1 MTTARAWWRQL
12 PSFMAKPK
20 SPWGGGG
27 GGDDSGDGNAEG
39 GGPKDDAGPRNP
51 WAQPPGG
58 RPRSGRVSSLDDLLK
73 RARSGGGG
81 GNGSGGG
88 GFRLPGGAGSSKLWG
103 LGTGLVVI
111 AWIILTSFH
120 TIGTQEIGVVTY
132 FGRYSETLQPGIR
145 VTLPAPIASVQ
156 KINVT
161 GIQTFQFP
169 EATDSAPNL
178 VLTGDGNLVDLS
190 YSVQWNISDPQKYAF
205 ELQKPDDAVKATA
218 ETAIRAV
225 IANSTLDEVL
235 GAGKLSI
242 QTQVADAM
250 QKILS
255 DYQSG
260 IHIVS
265 VALNNAAAPAQVSDA
280 FKEVTAAQNER
291 QSNITQARGYALQ
304 VVNNAQGEA
313 ARFNGYYAQYKLAP
327 DPTKRRMYYETMEA
341 ILPKVDKTVVEPRGI
356 SPFLPLLSGKKL
368 TVAPNA
374 PATPTTGGQ

>member
-1 MTTARAWWRQL
+1 MTTARAWWRRL
-12 PSFMAKPK
+12 PLFMAKPK

-27 GGDDSGDGNAEG
+27 DDSGENNEQGA
-39 GGPKDDAGPRNP
+39 GPGESGAGPRNP
-51 WAQPPGG
+51 WTQPPGG
-58 RPRSGRVSSLDDLLK
+58 RSRSGRATSLDELLK
-73 RARSGGGG
+73 RARGGGG
-81 GNGSGGG
+81 GNGGGG
-88 GFRLPGGAGSSKLWG
+88 GFKLPGGAGSRKLWG

-132 FGRYSETLQPGIR
+132 FGRYSETLSPGIR
-145 VTLPAPIASVQ
+145 MTLPAPIASVQ
-156 KINVT
+156 KVNVT
-161 GIQTFQFP
+161 GIQTLAFP
-169 EATDSAPNL
+169 DPNDNRPNL

-205 ELQKPDDAVKATA
+205 ELAKPDDAVKATA

-250 QKILS
+250 QKILT

-265 VALNNAAAPAQVSDA
+265 VALNNAAAPSQVSDA

-291 QSNITQARGYALQ
+291 QSNMTQARGYALQ
-304 VVNNAQGEA
+304 VVANAQGEA

-327 DPTKRRMYYETMEA
+327 DPTRRRMYYETMEA
-341 ILPKVDKTVVEPRGI
+341 ILPKTDKTVVEPRGLA
-356 SPFLPLLSGKKL
+356 PFLPLLGGKKL
-368 TVAPNA
+368 TVAPS
-374 PATPTTGGQ
+374 TPVPSAGGGQ

>member
-12 PSFMAKPK
+12 PLFMAKPK
-20 SPWGGGG
+20 SPWGG
-27 GGDDSGDGNAEG
+27 DGNGDEPGEPHDEG
-39 GGPKDDAGPRNP
+39 GGDAGPRNP

-81 GNGSGGG
+81 GNGGGAGG
-88 GFRLPGGAGSSKLWG
+88 GFKLPDGAGSRKLWG

-132 FGRYSETLQPGIR
+132 FGRYSETLSPGIR

-156 KINVT
+156 KVNVT
-161 GIQTFQFP
+161 GIQTLTFP
-169 EATDSAPNL
+169 DPTDNRPNL

-205 ELQKPDDAVKATA
+205 ELARPDDAVKATA

-250 QKILS
+250 QKILT

-280 FKEVTAAQNER
+280 FKDVTAAQNER

-327 DPTKRRMYYETMEA
+327 DPTRRRMYYETMEA
-341 ILPKVDKTVVEPRGI
+341 ILPKTDKTIVEPRGI
-356 SPFLPLLSGKKL
+356 APLLPLAPGGKKL

-374 PATPTTGGQ
+374 PAAGGGQ

>member
-12 PSFMAKPK
+12 PLFMAKPK

-27 GGDDSGDGNAEG
+27 SGDDAGEPKDEGGD
-39 GGPKDDAGPRNP
+39 GPSDDAAGPRNP
-51 WAQPPGG
+51 WTQPPGG
-58 RPRSGRVSSLDDLLK
+58 RPRAGRVSSLDDLLK

-81 GNGSGGG
+81 NGGGG
-88 GFRLPGGAGSSKLWG
+88 GFKFPGGGNARGLWG
-103 LGTGLVVI
+103 IGTGLIVI
-111 AWIILTSFH
+111 AWIVLTSFH

-132 FGRYSETLQPGIR
+132 FGRYSGTLEPGIR
-145 VTLPAPIASVQ
+145 VTLPAPVASVQ
-156 KINVT
+156 KVNVT
-161 GIQTFQFP
+161 GIQTFAFP
-169 EATDSAPNL
+169 EATDSNPNL
-178 VLTGDGNLVDLS
+178 VLTGDGNLVDLG

-205 ELQKPDDAVKATA
+205 ELDKPDDAVKATA

-242 QTQVADAM
+242 QTQVAETM

-280 FKEVTAAQNER
+280 FKNVTAAQNER
-291 QSNITQARGYALQ
+291 QSNLTQARGYALQ
-304 VVNNAQGEA
+304 VVNNAQGA
-313 ARFNGYYAQYKLAP
+313 AAAFNGYYAQYKLAP
-327 DPTKRRMYYETMEA
+327 DVTRRRMYYETMEG
-341 ILPKVDKTVVEPRGI
+341 ILPKLDKTIVEPRNLA
-356 SPFLPLLSGKKL
+356 PLLPLGGKKL
-368 TVAPNA
+368 ADPTTKA
-374 PATPTTGGQ
+374 PAAGAP

>member
-1 MTTARAWWRQL
+1 M
-12 PSFMAKPK
+12 SKPK

-27 GGDDSGDGNAEG
+27 DDGGEKGEDGG
-39 GGPKDDAGPRNP
+39 DDAGPRNP

-58 RPRSGRVSSLDDLLK
+58 PRSRGPRPTALDDLLR

-81 GNGSGGG
+81 NGGGGG
-88 GFRLPGGAGSSKLWG
+88 GFRFPGGGGSRAIWG
-103 LGTGLVVI
+103 LGTGLIVV
-111 AWIILTSFH
+111 AWLVLTSFH

-132 FGRYSETLQPGIR
+132 FGRYSGTLSPGIR
-145 VTLPAPIASVQ
+145 MTLPAPIATVQ

-161 GIQTFQFP
+161 GIQTFAFP
-169 EATDSAPNL
+169 DPNDSKPNL
-178 VLTGDGNLVDLS
+178 VLTGDGNLVDLG

-205 ELQKPDDAVKATA
+205 ELDKPEDAVKATA

-242 QTQVADAM
+242 QTQVAEAM

-265 VALNNAAAPAQVSDA
+265 VALNNAAAPAQVGDA
-280 FKEVTAAQNER
+280 FKNVTAAQNER
-291 QSNITQARGYALQ
+291 QSNLTQARGYALQ
-304 VVNNAQGEA
+304 VVNNAQGA
-313 ARFNGYYAQYKLAP
+313 AASFNGYYAQYKLAP
-327 DPTKRRMYYETMEA
+327 DVTRRRMYYETMEA
-341 ILPKVDKTVVEPRGI
+341 ILPKTDKTIVEPR
-356 SPFLPLLSGKKL
+356 SLAPLLPLGGKKL
-368 TVAPNA
+368 IDPAPKA
-374 PATPTTGGQ
+374 PAAGGQ

>member
-1 MTTARAWWRQL
+1 M
-12 PSFMAKPK
+12 SKPK
-20 SPWGGGG
+20 SPWGGGSSSDDGSDDKGESG
-27 GGDDSGDGNAEG
+27 GG
-39 GGPKDDAGPRNP
+39 DDAGPRNP

-58 RPRSGRVSSLDDLLK
+58 PRRAAKPTALDDLLK
-73 RARSGGGG
+73 RAR

-88 GFRLPGGAGSSKLWG
+88 GRGGGGFQLPGGGNARTLWG

-111 AWIILTSFH
+111 AWLLLTSFH

-132 FGRYSETLQPGIR
+132 FGRYSGTLSPGIR
-145 VTLPAPIASVQ
+145 MTLPAPIATVQ

-161 GIQTFQFP
+161 GIQTFAFP
-169 EATDSAPNL
+169 DANDSAPNL

-205 ELQKPDDAVKATA
+205 ELANPDDAVKATA
-218 ETAIRAV
+218 ETAIRAI

-235 GAGKLSI
+235 GNGKLSI
-242 QTQVADAM
+242 QTQVAEAM

-265 VALNNAAAPAQVSDA
+265 VALNNAAAPSQVSDA
-280 FKEVTAAQNER
+280 FKDVTAAQNER

-304 VVNNAQGEA
+304 VVANAQGEA

-327 DPTKRRMYYETMEA
+327 DPTRRRMYYETMES
-341 ILPKVDKTVVEPRGI
+341 ILSKTNKTIVEPRGI
-356 SPFLPLLSGKKL
+356 APVLPLPGGRVL
-368 TVAPNA
+368 TDPGAKA
-374 PATPTTGGQ
+374 PAAGGQ